1 MHDHAQVHST
11 SKDQPGIL
19 SNSRQAVVRRLLSS
33 EPSAVRKNEL
43 TYDSESQALRSTT
56 PQTYVLLPRTL
67 EPAAL
72 LPRRRPCPLCVI
84 YREMLEKGKSAARKW
99 SVLGKRFR
107 KQPSSSISEAA
118 QSTFEFD
125 SAKHPST
132 SHLSIATS
140 GGAASPQEASTPLF
154 VRGSSDPLP
163 LLTPIDSTGK
173 ERHTT
178 RTFSLRRLRYEPPHN
193 NKPKDE

>member
-11 SKDQPGIL
+11 SKEQPGII

-43 TYDSESQALRSTT
+43 TYESESQALRSTT
-56 PQTYVLLPRTL
+56 PESSVLLPRTPD
-67 EPAAL
+67 PAAL
-72 LPRRRPCPLCVI
+72 LPWRRPCPLCVI
-84 YREMLEKGKSAARKW
+84 YREMLEKGKSAAKKW

-107 KQPSSSISEAA
+107 KQPSSSTSEAA
-118 QSTFEFD
+118 QLTFDFD
-125 SAKHPST
+125 AANHPST
-132 SHLSIATS
+132 FPLSVATP
-140 GGAASPQEASTPLF
+140 GGAASPLEASTPLF
-154 VRGSSDPLP
+154 ARGSSDPLP